1 MTLVR
6 VSLAQES
13 PSGKITGR
21 SDLAAIL
28 SFEADPSRGMPG
40 GWGGGPQGTI
50 FADDKVVHGGRW
62 SARIERNAE
71 SPSNFSTITKSIP
84 MGFSG
89 KMIELRGFLRT
100 EDVSDFVGLWMREDG
115 ESPSLAFDN
124 MQTRQL
130 KGTAVWT
137 EYSITLPVH
146 TEARQLFFGVL
157 VSGTGKAWADDLQL
171 LVDGKPVWDAPK
183 VERPK
188 TVLDLD
194 HKFDGGSGISVNELT
209 AVQTQNLVTL
219 GKVWGFLKY
228 YHPQIT
234 TGQRHWDYDLFRIL
248 PAILDAHDRATANAA
263 LLHWVESLGTVT
275 PCDPC
280 AKFEDGDLQS
290 APDLDWIANAAVLG
304 PDLSQELRFIRD
316 NRLPGKQFYV
326 SLLSGVGNPL
336 FDHELGYPSL
346 KLPDSGFQLLSLY
359 RFWNIIEYW
368 SPNRN
373 LLGEDWNEVLGQFV
387 PRIVIAKNADSYNQ
401 ELLAL
406 IARAHDGHSNLPGS
420 LLDSRPPTGK
430 CELPV
435 NVRFVENVPVIS
447 EFQSTDPNDR
457 GELKIGDVITELDGV
472 SVSKLVESW
481 MPYYAASNEAGRMRN
496 VGRFMSR
503 GECGESDI
511 AVRRENQEFHYKVK
525 RALAATPNSI
535 PITHDMP
542 GPTFRLLSKDVAY
555 LKLSS
560 VKAADAAHYVD
571 SAAGTKGLIIDI
583 RNYPS
588 EFMVFSLGSLLVEKE
603 TPFAQFTVGDLSNPG
618 AFHWGHVMSLNS
630 QKPHYSGKI
639 VILVDE
645 VSISQAE
652 YTAMAFRS
660 AHGSLVVGSTTAGA
674 DGNVSQFVLPGE
686 RRTMISGLGVF
697 YPNKAP
703 TQRIGIV
710 PDLVVNPTIAGIRA
724 GRDEVLE
731 EALRQILGGQV
742 TAPEIEK
749 MANHNYNS
757 FARVV
762 QAATESDI

>member
-1 MTLVR
+1 MRRLLLILLCMTR

-13 PSGKITGR
+13 PSGKMPGR

-28 SFEADPSRGMPG
+28 SFEAEPSAGMPG
-40 GWGGGPQGTI
+40 GWGGGPPGTV

-62 SARIERNAE
+62 SARIERNTD

-84 MGFSG
+84 MDFLG

-115 ESPSLAFDN
+115 ESPALAFDN
-124 MQTRQL
+124 MQSRQL
-130 KGTAVWT
+130 KGTTAWT
-137 EYSITLPVH
+137 EYSVTLPVH
-146 TEARQLFFGVL
+146 PEARQLFFGVL

-171 LVDGKPVWDAPK
+171 LVDGKPVWEAP
-183 VERPK
+183 EPK
-188 TVLDLD
+188 TALDFD
-194 HKFDGGSGISVNELT
+194 HEFDSGSGIPINKLT
-209 AVQTQNLVTL
+209 DAQTQNLVTL

-228 YHPQIT
+228 YHPQVT

-248 PAILDAHDRATANAA
+248 PAILEARDRSAANAV
-263 LLHWVESLGTVT
+263 LLHWIASLGAVAS
-275 PCDPC
+275 CNPC
-280 AKFEDGDLQS
+280 AKLEEGDLQFG
-290 APDLDWIANAAVLG
+290 PDLDWITNAAVLG
-304 PDLSQELRFIRD
+304 ADLSQKLRFIRD

-326 SLLSGVGNPL
+326 SLSSAVGNPS
-336 FDHELGYPSL
+336 FDHELSYPTL
-346 KLPDSGFQLLSLY
+346 KIPDSGFQLLSLY

-373 LLGEDWNEVLGQFV
+373 VLGQDWNGVLAQFI
-387 PRIVIAKNADSYNQ
+387 PRIAMAKNADSYNQ

-406 IARAHDGHSNLPGS
+406 VARAHDGHSNLPGS

-430 CELPV
+430 CQLPV

-447 EFQSTDPNDR
+447 EFQSADLTNR

-472 SVSKLVESW
+472 PVSKLVETW
-481 MPYYAASNEAGRMRN
+481 KPYYAASNEAGRMRN
-496 VGRFMSR
+496 IGRFMTR

-511 AVRRENQEFHYKVK
+511 AVRRENLQVHYTVK
-525 RALAATPNSI
+525 RVPAGNSD
-535 PITHDMP
+535 PVLPTHDLP

-560 VKAADAAHYVD
+560 VKAADAAHYID

-588 EFMVFSLGSLLVEKE
+588 EFMVFALGSFLVESE
-603 TPFAQFTVGDLSNPG
+603 TPFARFTFGDLSNPG
-618 AFHWGHVMSLNS
+618 AFHWGELMSLS
-630 QKPHYSGKI
+630 PQKPHYSGKI

-645 VSISQAE
+645 ISISQSE

-660 AHGSLVVGSTTAGA
+660 AHESLVVGSTTAGA
-674 DGNVSQFVLPGE
+674 DGNVSHFVLPGE
-686 RRTMISGLGVF
+686 LRSMISGIGVF
-697 YPNKAP
+697 YPNKAA

-710 PDLVVNPTIAGIRA
+710 PNVIVNPTIAGIRA

-742 TAPEIEK
+742 SGAEIQK
-749 MANHNYNS
+749 MAKP
-757 FARVV
+757 
-762 QAATESDI
+762 